1 MQITLLCMNTK
12 LVESLALAI
21 QALLDQ
27 ERSLLEQKLFF
38 DSSEPSTHNL
48 MQLAEIGG
56 GFDFLQDEPDLYSA
70 EDGEAIA

>member
-1 MQITLLCMNTK
+1 MNTK

-21 QALLDQ
+21 QALSDQ

>member
-1 MQITLLCMNTK
+1 MNTK

-38 DSSEPSTHNL
+38 DSSEPDPHNL
-48 MQLAEIGG
+48 MQLADVGG
-56 GFDFLQDEPDLYSA
+56 TFSFLQDEPDLHTA

>member
-1 MQITLLCMNTK
+1 MNTK

-21 QALLDQ
+21 QALSDQ
-27 ERSLLEQKLFF
+27 KRSLLEQKLFF
-38 DSSEPSTHNL
+38 DASEPSTHNL